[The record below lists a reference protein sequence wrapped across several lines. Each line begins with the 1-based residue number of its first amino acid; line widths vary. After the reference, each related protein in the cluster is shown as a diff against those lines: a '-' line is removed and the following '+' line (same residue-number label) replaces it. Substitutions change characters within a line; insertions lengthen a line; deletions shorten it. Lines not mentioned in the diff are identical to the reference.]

1 MFFLPPFESSREGLR
16 GDFVELRA
24 SSAGISG
31 WNAEGVLSLSEARNP
46 EGASS
51 FCGCKGRIPS
61 LLGGLCVF
69 AFEGPYDIMWWRC
82 SKETNAFFCIFLVA
96 TPVVFFPN
104 RFSRVAIR
112 RQAYEACS
120 QRGWLFRSLRLL
132 LGPKLGTLSLG
143 NIEGPVLELGGIQL
157 NHPLGNSLRTSK
169 RPEPPPQKKGK
180 KRILFR
186 A

>member
-1 MFFLPPFESSREGLR
+1 MGKRSCSGAGSAMFFLPPFESSREGLR

-61 LLGGLCVF
+61 LLGGLCAF

-82 SKETNAFFCIFLVA
+82 SKETN
-96 TPVVFFPN
+96 VFFAFSWLQPQLFSSPIVFPGL
-104 RFSRVAIR
+104 RFEGKHMRLVHKGDGCFG
-112 RQAYEACS
+112 ACDFCWV
-120 QRGWLFRSLRLL
+120 RNW
-132 LGPKLGTLSLG
+132 GPF
-143 NIEGPVLELGGIQL
+143 P
-157 NHPLGNSLRTSK
+157 
-169 RPEPPPQKKGK
+169 
-180 KRILFR
+180 
-186 A
+186 